1 MRIGHSTDIHRL
13 ESGNK
18 LLIGGVNI
26 PYNLG
31 SVGHSDGDCLLHT
44 VCESLMGA
52 LALGD
57 LGKLFPDT
65 SEEFKGISSSLLVK
79 KVMSEVKKQGYRVIN
94 IDSTVFLEEPKLS
107 QYIMEMRANI
117 ANLLDIEVSQ
127 VSVKA
132 TTSEKV
138 GIVGRKEAIM
148 TESIVLL
155 DKSLIKRIKFP

>member
-13 ESGNK
+13 ETGND
-18 LLIGGVNI
+18 LIIGGVRI
-26 PYNLG
+26 HHYLG

-44 VCESLMGA
+44 VCESLIGA

-57 LGKLFPDT
+57 LGQLFPDT
-65 SEEFKGISSSLLVK
+65 SEEFKGISSSLLVE
-79 KVMSEVKKQGYRVIN
+79 KVMSVVKRMDYKVVN

-107 QYIMEMRANI
+107 NHILEIRSNI
-117 ANLLDIEVSQ
+117 ADLLDIELDQ

-132 TTSEKV
+132 TTSERV

-148 TESIVLL
+148 TESVVLL
-155 DKSLIKRIKFP
+155 EKNKK

>member
-13 ESGNK
+13 EPGNK
-18 LLIGGVNI
+18 LIIGGVHI
-26 PYNLG
+26 HYYLG

-44 VCESLMGA
+44 VCESLIGA

-65 SEEFKGISSSLLVK
+65 SVEFKGISSSLLVQR
-79 KVMSEVKKQGYRVIN
+79 VMHEVKKMGYIVIN

-107 QYIMEMRANI
+107 EYIPEMRDNI
-117 ANLLDIEVSQ
+117 ANLLEIKVDQ

-132 TTSEKV
+132 TTSERV
-138 GIVGRKEAIM
+138 GIVGRKEAII

-155 DKSLIKRIKFP
+155 KKTHK

>member
-1 MRIGHSTDIHRL
+1 MRIGISTDIHRL
-13 ESGNK
+13 EVGYK
-18 LLIGGVNI
+18 LIIGGIHI
-26 PYNLG
+26 PHKLG

-44 VCESLMGA
+44 VCESLIGA

-65 SEEFKGISSSLLVK
+65 SEEFKGIDSSLLVLQVMK
-79 KVMSEVKKQGYRVIN
+79 KVKEKNYKVIN

-107 QYIMEMRANI
+107 GYILDMRKNI
-117 ANLLDIEVSQ
+117 SKLLEIEIDQ

-148 TESIVLL
+148 SESIVLL
-155 DKSLIKRIKFP
+155 EKVF

>member
-1 MRIGHSTDIHRL
+1 MRIGSSTDIHRL
-13 ESGNK
+13 EPGYK
-18 LLIGGVNI
+18 LIVGGVTI
-26 PYNLG
+26 PFYLG

-44 VCESLMGA
+44 VCESLIGA

-65 SEEFKGISSSLLVK
+65 SEEFKGIDSSLLVLQVMK
-79 KVMSEVKKQGYRVIN
+79 KVKEVGYKVLN

-107 QYIMEMRANI
+107 SYIMQMRSNI
-117 ANLLDIEVSQ
+117 AKLLEIDIDC

-138 GIVGRKEAIM
+138 GMIGRREAIM
-148 TESIVLL
+148 TQSVVLME
-155 DKSLIKRIKFP
+155 KMK